1 MSTAETDILDAMT
14 DALATADTAV
24 AFTGAGVSTASGI
37 PSFRG
42 AGGVWNDEY
51 DPGDFRLDR
60 FERDPAGFWADRV
73 DLHETMYGGVVAP
86 NDARGD
92 EAASASDARER
103 DASTVALSDARGDEE
118 ASASDA
124 GERDASTVAP
134 NAAHD
139 ALATLEDAGVLD
151 AVITQNVDGLHAAAE
166 TETLLEIHG
175 NARRSVCVDCGAT
188 TPTSDVCER
197 VRDGETPP
205 RCGCGGFLKPDVV
218 LFGERLPE
226 IFRDARRLARDADAF
241 LVAGSSLTVEPAAS
255 LPETAA
261 RGGDLCIVNY
271 DETPHDDAATA
282 VSRSDVTDV
291 LPALGDRLA

>member
-73 DLHETMYGGVVAP
+73 DLHETMYASTVAP
-86 NDARGD
+86 SDARGD
-92 EAASASDARER
+92 EA
-103 DASTVALSDARGDEE
+103 

-291 LPALGDRLA
+291 LPALGDRLS